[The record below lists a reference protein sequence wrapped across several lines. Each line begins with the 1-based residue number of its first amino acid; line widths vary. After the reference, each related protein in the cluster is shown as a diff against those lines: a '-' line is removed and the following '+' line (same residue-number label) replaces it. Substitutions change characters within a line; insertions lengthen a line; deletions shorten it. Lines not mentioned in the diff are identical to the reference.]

1 MGFFK
6 AEGLISGWVG
16 KYRKINS
23 FRIIGQS
30 TKQENGRFNNL
41 PLDIYGIYNNF
52 NRIYN
57 WIWFISVASKEE
69 IKSEIEI
76 MKKMS

>member
-1 MGFFK
+1 MGGLLGGRSPPSQKMGFFK

-30 TKQENGRFNNL
+30 SF
-41 PLDIYGIYNNF
+41 Y
-52 NRIYN
+52 
-57 WIWFISVASKEE
+57 
-69 IKSEIEI
+69 
-76 MKKMS
+76 KKIQKD

>member
-23 FRIIGQS
+23 FRIIGQ
-30 TKQENGRFNNL
+30 
-41 PLDIYGIYNNF
+41 
-52 NRIYN
+52 RIN
-57 WIWFISVASKEE
+57 HILHALKFSK
-69 IKSEIEI
+69 
-76 MKKMS
+76 